1 MRRVLHIV
9 RGLLL
14 ALVAAFAPRALAS
27 GEYKGFVVV
36 YDGWGTPTSFAVSG
50 RVLED
55 QDEKAPDKSA
65 SESVNIIENIK
76 ALESDEIRFADL
88 QVNVG
93 GTSYTA
99 TSDDDGNF
107 KVQVKN
113 LPAAAAL
120 SPGLLPVTVTVTKVP
135 GRDAAK
141 LKIKEGKGNIYI
153 YDDKVPFTAIVSDV
167 DDTIVKTYVTDKKKL
182 IGAVLLK
189 NAHQLEPVVGA
200 SDAYQRAKTS
210 GVTGYFYLS
219 GSPQNFY
226 LRIQSYL
233 AHNKFPAGPLLL
245 KNLGDDNMTKQ
256 QGYKVERLEGLLQA
270 LPSMRIVVIGDSGE
284 HDPEIYAELRKKHPE
299 RVVGIVIR
307 KTPGSNVAASRF
319 AGMTTFD
326 DAYPDDAVIA
336 RLLAPPLP
344 TAPVPA
350 HAPTTPATA
359 PLPAATGD
367 PPR

>member
-1 MRRVLHIV
+1 MDYSGKMRRVFLIV

-14 ALVAAFAPRALAS
+14 ALVAAFAPRALAG

-55 QDEKAPDKSA
+55 QDEKAPDKAA

-76 ALESDEIRFADL
+76 ALESDEVRFADL

-99 TSDDDGNF
+99 TTDDDGNF

-113 LPAAAAL
+113 LPVAAAL
-120 SPGLLPVTVTVTKVP
+120 KPGLVPVTVSVTKVP
-135 GRDAAK
+135 GRDTAK
-141 LKIKEGKGNIYI
+141 LKMREGKGNIYI

-167 DDTIVKTYVTDKKKL
+167 DDTIVKTYVTDKRKL

-200 SDAYQRAKTS
+200 SDAYQRAKSS

-226 LRIQSYL
+226 LRIQAYL
-233 AHNKFPAGPLLL
+233 AHQNFPAGPLLL
-245 KNLGDDNMTKQ
+245 KNLGDDSMTQ
-256 QGYKVERLEGLLQA
+256 
-270 LPSMRIVVIGDSGE
+270 
-284 HDPEIYAELRKKHPE
+284 
-299 RVVGIVIR
+299 
-307 KTPGSNVAASRF
+307 
-319 AGMTTFD
+319 
-326 DAYPDDAVIA
+326 
-336 RLLAPPLP
+336 
-344 TAPVPA
+344 
-350 HAPTTPATA
+350 
-359 PLPAATGD
+359 
-367 PPR
+367 